1 MCYSKCETAC
11 QTCMTSCQVS
21 YQCGSCQ
28 DYCQSCQGSCESS
41 CKKHCQ
47 SCQGRCES
55 TCETSCQN
63 CQGKCE
69 STCESSTQ
77 APRTP
82 NNVSISPVSPYKSGQ
97 EVTVQ
102 WSGVSDPYGG
112 TITYTIYGEIQGK
125 STNFGSTTATSKKV
139 IIPQVGPRDSIRF
152 RIVAK
157 SNRGGN
163 SGSSYTNT
171 FDIINNQAPIIS
183 GADMDLGAKIED
195 FTVDYII
202 TDQDDNDEVLVT
214 VQLDNTTL
222 QQAKRTTLGVK
233 NTIRVAVKD
242 LDLGNHALTITVKD
256 KQGAISTRTYR
267 FSKVNALPRILDERD
282 QEYGSEVD
290 LREKNTAFS
299 VAFKVVDPNQDAVM
313 VTASL
318 NGKVLKQIQ
327 NADQGKLLQVT
338 IDQETINDLKI
349 NEQNII
355 TIRADD
361 GRGGVNNVRIRFVR
375 TNMAPIISGTNT
387 NLGDLVDKLTYTYS
401 ATDVDGDSIS
411 GQVFLDSVPLTGME
425 QPKDEEQKTV
435 TVDGKQWFRVAPG
448 QHKLKIKAEDDKGG
462 RSERQVTF
470 TRKVDKCGIEMAE
483 PISTDAKANRIV
495 VIIQWNLAN
504 GAVGKVEACNNAYD
518 TNPTWEDITDFAVN
532 SRKYDF
538 KNKTKTASKWGVNV
552 RATVT
557 RDQAKDFSYIFGF
570 GGSIE

>member
-1 MCYSKCETAC
+1 MCIASMCSTSNQSDCGGCMSCQYNCETC
-11 QTCMTSCQVS
+11 QGCQGCQSTCERS
-21 YQCGSCQ
+21 YQCGTCQ
-28 DYCQSCQGSCESS
+28 DYCQSACEKGCQSSCE
-41 CKKHCQ
+41 
-47 SCQGRCES
+47 
-55 TCETSCQN
+55 T
-63 CQGKCE
+63 
-69 STCESSTQ
+69 STQ

-82 NNVSISPVSPYKSGQ
+82 GNISISPVAPYKSGQ

-112 TITYTIYGEIQGK
+112 TITYTVYGKIQEK
-125 STNFGSTTATSKKV
+125 IINFGSTTATSKK
-139 IIPQVGPRDSIRF
+139 ISIPQVGLRDAIQF
-152 RIVAK
+152 RVMAS
-157 SNRGGN
+157 SNRGG
-163 SGSSYTNT
+163 SSQTGYTNF
-171 FDIINNQAPIIS
+171 FDIINNQPPIIS
-183 GADMDLGAKIED
+183 GSDMDLGGKVDD

-222 QQAKRTTLGVK
+222 QQAKKTTLGVK
-233 NTIRVAVKD
+233 NTIHVAVKD
-242 LDLGNHALTITVKD
+242 LDLGNHTLTITVKD

-267 FSKVNALPRILDERD
+267 FSKVNAVPKILDERD

-299 VAFKVVDPNQDAVM
+299 VAFKVLDPNHDAVM

-318 NGKVLKQIQ
+318 NGKVVKQIQ
-327 NADQGKLLQVT
+327 NADQGKLIQVT
-338 IDQETINDLKI
+338 IDQDTINGLKI

-387 NLGDLVDKLTYTYS
+387 NLGDLIDKLTYTYS
-401 ATDVDGDSIS
+401 ATDVDGDAIS
-411 GQVFLDSVPLTGME
+411 GQAFLDSVPLTGLE
-425 QPKDEEQKTV
+425 QLKDGEQKTV
-435 TVDGKQWFRVAPG
+435 TIDGKQWFRVAPG

-483 PISTDAKANRIV
+483 PISTDAQANSIV

-518 TNPTWEDITDFAVN
+518 TNPTWEDITDFAIN

>member
-1 MCYSKCETAC
+1 MSGCVTHAENCSGC
-11 QTCMTSCQVS
+11 QYGCM
-21 YQCGSCQ
+21 GAK
-28 DYCQSCQGSCESS
+28 CESS
-41 CKKHCQ
+41 CQSSCENRCQ
-47 SCQGRCES
+47 SDCQRSCQSSCESGCQS
-55 TCETSCQN
+55 TCET
-63 CQGKCE
+63 
-69 STCESSTQ
+69 STQ

-82 NNVSISPVSPYKSGQ
+82 NNISVSPVAPYKSGQ

-125 STNFGSTTATSKKV
+125 STNFGSTTATSKKIV
-139 IIPQVGPRDSIRF
+139 IPQVGPTDTIRF
-152 RIVAK
+152 RVVAK

-163 SGSSYTNT
+163 SGSGYTNT
-171 FDIINNQAPIIS
+171 LDIVNNQPPIIS
-183 GADMDLGAKIED
+183 GSDMDLGGKVDD

-214 VQLDNTTL
+214 VQLDKTTL
-222 QQAKRTTLGVK
+222 QQAKKTTLGVK
-233 NTIRVAVKD
+233 NTVHVAVKD
-242 LDLGNHALTITVKD
+242 LDLGNHVLTITVKD

-267 FSKVNALPRILDERD
+267 FSKVNAVPKILDERD
-282 QEYGSEVD
+282 QEYGAEVD

-299 VAFKVVDPNQDAVM
+299 IAFKVLDPNHDAVM

-318 NGKVLKQIQ
+318 NGQVLKQIQ

-338 IDQETINDLKI
+338 IDQETINDLPI

-355 TIRADD
+355 TLKADD

-387 NLGDLVDKLTYTYS
+387 DLGDLIDKLTYTYS
-401 ATDVDGDSIS
+401 ATDVDGDAIS
-411 GQVFLDSVPLTGME
+411 GQAFLDSVPLTGLE
-425 QPKDEEQKTV
+425 QLKDGEQKVITI
-435 TVDGKQWFRVAPG
+435 DGKKWFRVAPG
-448 QHKLKIKAEDDKGG
+448 QHKLKINVEDDKG
-462 RSERQVTF
+462 SKSNRQVTF
-470 TRKVDKCGIEMAE
+470 TRRVDKCGIEMAE
-483 PISTDAKANRIV
+483 PISTDAQANSIV

-518 TNPTWEDITDFAVN
+518 TNPTWEDITDFAIN

-552 RATVT
+552 RAIVT